1 MGMDVRRLPAQP
13 WCCVDTAHGRTTVSA
28 KVLVIQWSAV
38 VVLLRLSCACT
49 AMRTAAFAA
58 P

>member
-1 MGMDVRRLPAQP
+1 MDVQRLPAQP
-13 WCCVDTAHGRTTVSA
+13 WCCVDNAHGRTTASA
-28 KVLVIQWSAV
+28 KVFVTQWSAILV
-38 VVLLRLSCACT
+38 VVRLSCACT